1 LTAIETATPTSGVDG
16 RFLYQPSN
24 TTFPYAIYVIDK
36 NNAIAIPLGGSGSE
50 TDPLLRFIHQ

>member
-1 LTAIETATPTSGVDG
+1 MTATTTSGATG

-24 TTFPYAIYVIDK
+24 STFPYAIYVIDPF
-36 NNAIAIPLGGSGSE
+36 NAVAIPLGGSASE